1 MTWVKFSDDTPT
13 HPKVV
18 GLSDHALACWFRA
31 LCYSAQHLTD
41 GRVPD
46 AAAKIL
52 ATKRTVWGE
61 LEQAGLAHRNGA
73 GWTLHDYT
81 DYQPT
86 KASVEA
92 ERAAW
97 RDRQKRARTGAAN
110 A

>member
-13 HPKVV
+13 HPKIV
-18 GLSDHALACWFRA
+18 GLSDYAIACWFRA

-41 GRVPD
+41 GHIPD

-52 ATKRTVWGE
+52 TTKRVSWTE
-61 LEQAGLAHRNGA
+61 LEQAGLAHSNGT
-73 GWTLHDYT
+73 GWVLHDYT

-86 KASVEA
+86 KAQVEA

-97 RDRQKRARTGAAN
+97 RERQKKARAS
-110 A
+110 